1 MIKLNENY
9 YITTDSNNWML
20 NYAEEKVKEN
30 GDKYV
35 ATGIW
40 YYPKLSDLLSRAL
53 DEQLK
58 NCETAEEI
66 KQAIAQFEKTVEN
79 LDL

>member
-1 MIKLNENY
+1 MITLNKNY
-9 YITTDSNNWML
+9 YITNDSNNWML
-20 NYAEEKVKEN
+20 NYAEEKTKPN

-35 ATGIW
+35 ATDIW
-40 YYPKLSDLLSRAL
+40 YYSKLSDLLSRAL

-58 NCETAEEI
+58 NCETTKEI
-66 KQAIAQFEKTVEN
+66 KQAIAQFEKTVKN